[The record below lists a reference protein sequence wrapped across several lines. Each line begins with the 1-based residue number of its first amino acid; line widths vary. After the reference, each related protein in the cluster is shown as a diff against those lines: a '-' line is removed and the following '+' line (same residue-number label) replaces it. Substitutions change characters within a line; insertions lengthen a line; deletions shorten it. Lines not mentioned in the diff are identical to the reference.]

1 MQEDEVLLRVIGL
14 FATVLV
20 CVLSVALPA
29 LKATLTKQLFKGGK
43 DDSMLLKESEA
54 ESDSSEEEGPRSW
67 LEHLFGF
74 AYVFVYSCLHILSM
88 MLIMTYNG
96 YVIIGVM
103 AGLTLGFTVFGMEVD
118 KDKNIPVNCCA

>member
-1 MQEDEVLLRVIGL
+1 MLRVIGL

-43 DDSMLLKESEA
+43 DDGMLLKESEA

>member
-1 MQEDEVLLRVIGL
+1 MLRVIGL

-103 AGLTLGFTVFGMEVD
+103 AGLTLGTR
-118 KDKNIPVNCCA
+118 

>member
-1 MQEDEVLLRVIGL
+1 MLRVIGL

>member
-1 MQEDEVLLRVIGL
+1 MLHVIGL